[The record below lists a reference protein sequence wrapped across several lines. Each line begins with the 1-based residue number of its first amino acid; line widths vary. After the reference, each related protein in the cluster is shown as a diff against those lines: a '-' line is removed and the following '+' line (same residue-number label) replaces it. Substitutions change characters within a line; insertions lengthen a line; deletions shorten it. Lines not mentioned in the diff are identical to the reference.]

1 MKVFIS
7 GKFKVIHTGHMRL
20 FRFAQEL
27 GGDLVVG
34 LDVTSLGEDEK
45 KWRRGILENL
55 EYVSSVVEFSGE
67 VVNIIREIE
76 PDIVL
81 KGQEFKGK
89 VNAEEN
95 VLREFGGK
103 LVFTAGSNFFTE
115 TDLIQE
121 SSHRS
126 LAHRIE
132 IPLDF
137 TSRNNVSRE
146 KLSKVV
152 ESFRSLKVCVIGDL
166 IIDEYINCHPLGMS
180 QESPSIVVT
189 PIDSKRFFG
198 GAGIV
203 AAHCQSLGA
212 DTTLIT
218 VMGKDEISSWS
229 KRSAED
235 YGVKLKAQLVEGRQ
249 TTLKQRYLSGSQV
262 LLRVSHLSQNL
273 LDEDQEKLIVE
284 QFREICD
291 KLDVLIFSD
300 FSYGVLSPWVV
311 ANISKIASEK
321 GILVSADSQSSS
333 QMGDLSKYCDL
344 DLITATEHEARVELK
359 DYSSGVAVIAEKLR
373 LSLKSESVFLK
384 MGPDGILISSQEP
397 NGKIIET
404 EKIDAL
410 NKIPVDNSGAG
421 DSMLAAASMALAC
434 DATIQE
440 AALLGSLVAAIQ
452 VGRLGNVPIE
462 VDSVLKII
470 HS

>member
-1 MKVFIS
+1 M
-7 GKFKVIHTGHMRL
+7 
-20 FRFAQEL
+20 
-27 GGDLVVG
+27 
-34 LDVTSLGEDEK
+34 
-45 KWRRGILENL
+45 
-55 EYVSSVVEFSGE
+55 
-67 VVNIIREIE
+67 
-76 PDIVL
+76 
-81 KGQEFKGK
+81 
-89 VNAEEN
+89 
-95 VLREFGGK
+95 
-103 LVFTAGSNFFTE
+103 
-115 TDLIQE
+115 
-121 SSHRS
+121 
-126 LAHRIE
+126 
-132 IPLDF
+132 
-137 TSRNNVSRE
+137 
-146 KLSKVV
+146 
-152 ESFRSLKVCVIGDL
+152 KVCVIGDL

-311 ANISKIASEK
+311 ANISKIAFEK

-384 MGPDGILISSQEP
+384 MGPDGILISSQES